1 MNKKI
6 STLMAG
12 GFLLTSVFASA
23 QVELTPEQLK
33 IADVATLQK
42 GGTFYIVESADN
54 EIDASDR
61 VYVSTV
67 DPNDEEKVVYTS
79 YDFSTFKKDDNGK
92 YGNAYAWKDLQWVLG
107 VDSIKNGS
115 AGQSQTTNYYYSLK
129 NVGTGSFITGAI
141 NKTAS
146 PNPTVEGVILD
157 ALTTPVYGGKAF
169 NGDPVTGA
177 KANWYSYFCLNDN
190 EDLSEKITQGQP
202 FYLYYGEGAL
212 VTHILQATSDGKGLT
227 FSSGSKTK
235 HLYFCVLDKTVAD
248 LDAIDAMNQ
257 TVAGEGFGL
266 SFSGIEKY
274 EANPFATTKKFKA
287 LVVKNDIKKD
297 MGNNIVHIIPEGVYL
312 AVEYPQTA
320 NTNNNIIATWEE
332 FQQCSFLAVD
342 PFTNKEIN
350 DMDRDEGYGYEFKVV
365 SASEMNYV
373 EDIKLD
379 QANISNEIYVGNAC
393 LEVVITNILAKNL
406 TYEFNLKGFRAVV
419 DGKLTEFTDKSIGT
433 VTSEGKSYIVTNDK
447 AAAFSLTNNSVKK
460 VKELL
465 NTEDV
470 PTVYTIQFVSGQDKD
485 ENSEYGQYLT
495 VGKYETTPGFELY
508 STTDENVSND
518 PLYQFVITSVDSV
531 KNEATFANRQTGAEL
546 KAVFYAEG
554 EDVYTIYPTNRYYF
568 YRSEIDEKDNTTI
581 NFESESI
588 AAKQVKLTKINI
600 TDQFATFDAADNLD
614 GLAHFELARTSV
626 ADGKFYVYARRNA
639 NDKLITTGTNSRLAA
654 SEETVDQFE
663 LIKVKDG
670 KKDLV
675 EVVEFPYVYNKD
687 GVAAT
692 SLKRDT
698 VAYNNYKIKLFAP
711 DETEDYF
718 VDGNASLVQTNEAN
732 ATAFVIKTNLDGSVT
747 LIVADN
753 NTANIDKASEFSNVG
768 TKYYQVGGSVGTAT
782 NKDADAW
789 TSADYYEWASSLN
802 QVKTFMVG
810 EPEAISLE
818 AVPQHLS
825 FERNDNNGFISMNA
839 DKDGIISRADAEIE
853 DVTLWVD
860 TVKSDE
866 SVPSFYIT
874 KGGNFLY
881 YATDSATSAL
891 TNKDKYIIP
900 DNNDE
905 NYKLIFK
912 AGELIS
918 SDTLVTMVDGK
929 EVKVAEKAEAG
940 NTVKGGLN
948 HFQFQIIKDE
958 EGSDEYVIRQTGTYS
973 YVRVING
980 LLTLDAS
987 KKAAARFFIEKQSA
1001 PTANDDI
1008 TTSEVKVIAGNGQ
1021 ITIAG
1026 AAGKKVVVS
1035 NILGQVVANT
1045 VITSDNATIAAP
1057 QGIVV
1062 VAVEGE
1068 EAVKAIVK

>member
-12 GFLLTSVFASA
+12 GLLLTSVFASA
-23 QVELTPEQLK
+23 KVELTPSQLK
-33 IADVATLQK
+33 PVDVATLQK
-42 GGTFYIVESADN
+42 GGTFYIVESADGV
-54 EIDASDR
+54 IDGTNDYVYASVLDG
-61 VYVSTV
+61 
-67 DPNDEEKVVYTS
+67 EKVVY
-79 YDFSTFKKDDNGK
+79 YALPFSSFSKEADNAFEWSNVK
-92 YGNAYAWKDLQWVLG
+92 WVLG
-107 VDSIKNGS
+107 VDSLTSGAS
-115 AGQSQTTNYYYSLK
+115 AGTAGTKGYYHSLK
-129 NVGTGSFITGAI
+129 NVGTNSYITGTAGKDA
-141 NKTAS
+141 KTA
-146 PNPTVEGVILD
+146 PTLID
-157 ALTTPVYGGKAF
+157 KIMKTPVYNGTTLEGGNVDGAI
-169 NGDPVTGA
+169 TGM
-177 KANWYSYFCLNDN
+177 YSYFTFSNDN
-190 EDLSEKITQGQP
+190 PWENKVSQGAK
-202 FYLYYGEGAL
+202 FYLYYDDCGYN
-212 VTHILQATSDGKGLT
+212 VLQRTNTNNLGFG
-227 FSSGSKTK
+227 GSQG
-235 HLYFCVLDKTVAD
+235 HDLYFCVLDKTVAD
-248 LDAIDAMNQ
+248 LEDIDNMNQ

-266 SFSGIEKY
+266 TFSGIDKY

-287 LVVKNDIKKD
+287 LVVEEPGIKKD
-297 MGNNIVHIIPEGVYL
+297 MGNNIVHVIPAGVYL
-312 AVEYPQTA
+312 AVEYPQTV
-320 NTNNNIIATWEE
+320 NTNANIIATWEE

-350 DMDRDEGYGYEFKVV
+350 DMNRKNGYGYEFKIV

-373 EDIKLD
+373 EDFKLD

-393 LEVVITNILAKNL
+393 LEVVITDILAKNL

-419 DGKLTEFTDKSIGT
+419 DGKLTEFKDKCIGT

-470 PTVYTIQFVSGQDKD
+470 PTVYTIQFVSGQDKE

-495 VGKYETTPGFELY
+495 VGGTDNFELY
-508 STTDENVSND
+508 STTDENIAND
-518 PLYQFVITSVDSV
+518 PLYQFVITDVDSV
-531 KNEATFANRQTGAEL
+531 KQEVTFKNRQTTTTFT
-546 KAVFYAEG
+546 AVLYEEG
-554 EDVYTIYPTNRYYF
+554 SDVYTIYSPDVINYK
-568 YRSEIDEKDNTTI
+568 RSEIDEKNNAKI
-581 NFESESI
+581 NFEDEQL
-588 AAKQVKLTKINI
+588 AAKKIKLTPVTI
-600 TDQFATFDAADNLD
+600 TNHFATFDAADNLD

-626 ADGKFYVYARRNA
+626 ADGKFYVYAKRNEEV
-639 NDKLITTGTNSRLAA
+639 DPETGTDLVNKGRLLA
-654 SEETVDQFE
+654 SEETFDQFE

-670 KKDLV
+670 KKDRV
-675 EVVEFPYVYNKD
+675 EVVEFPYVYNKE

-692 SLKRDT
+692 SLRRDT
-698 VAYNNYKIKLFAP
+698 VAYNIYKIKLFAP
-711 DETEDYF
+711 DETKDYF
-718 VDGNASLVQTNEAN
+718 IDNNASLVQTDEAN

-747 LIVADN
+747 LIVADDKI
-753 NTANIDKASEFSNVG
+753 ANIDQESDFYNVKTG
-768 TKYYQVGGSVGTAT
+768 YYQVGATKEKDNAWSTAT
-782 NKDADAW
+782 
-789 TSADYYEWASSLN
+789 TYYDLAESLN

-881 YATDSATSAL
+881 YATDSATNAL

-900 DNNDE
+900 DNDDK

-1001 PTANDDI
+1001 PTANDEI
-1008 TTSEVKVIAGNGQ
+1008 SASEVKVIAGNGQ
-1021 ITIAG
+1021 ITING